1 MKKAKPAKKAKS
13 ASVKSKSVAVFP
25 GPGPM
30 VTPWPKGV
38 RCACL
43 LTYDLHVDSAWVRRG
58 TTDPITL
65 SMGQIE
71 PSVAVPCTLNLLDHF
86 GIKTTFFTPAWVV
99 EKYTAMVESIVKK
112 GHSIGHHG
120 YVHEP
125 GSVFKTEQEED
136 DTIGEAIK
144 AYQRILGR
152 APTGYRAPSWE
163 YSTYTAR
170 ILERH
175 GLEYTSDLMNTLLPE
190 YYEFEGRK
198 SAMMNLPV
206 HWVLDD
212 LAHFAYHITAR
223 KTILSSQQVL
233 DIYKEE
239 FRGIHAYGG
248 LFVLTMHPQA
258 SGRPSRI
265 LMVKEFIEYI
275 QTFPGVWITTPEEV
289 VQYWR
294 KAHPS
299 RSASDGHQ
307 QMRHA

>member
-1 MKKAKPAKKAKS
+1 MKSKAKPKTNKPRARLP
-13 ASVKSKSVAVFP
+13 FP

-43 LTYDLHVDSAWVRRG
+43 LTYDLDVDSGWVRRG
-58 TTDPITL
+58 FIDPITL

-71 PSVAVPCTLNLLDHF
+71 PPVAVPTTLNLLEQA

-99 EKYTAMVESIVKK
+99 EKHTPMVESILAK

-120 YVHEP
+120 YLHEP
-125 GSVFKTEQEED
+125 GSVFKSEQEED
-136 DTIGEAIK
+136 DKIGEAIE
-144 AYQRILGR
+144 AYKRILGIR
-152 APTGYRAPSWE
+152 PTGYRAPSWE
-163 YSTYTAR
+163 YSPYTAR
-170 ILERH
+170 ILEKH
-175 GLEYTSDLMNTLLPE
+175 GLHYTSDLMNTLLPE

-198 SAMMNLPV
+198 SQLMNLPV

-223 KTILSSQQVL
+223 KTILSSRQVL

-239 FRGIHAYGG
+239 FDGIYAYGG

-258 SGRPSRI
+258 SGRPSRV
-265 LMVKEFIEYI
+265 LMMQEFIKYI
-275 QTFPGVWITTPEEV
+275 RSFPGVWIASPDEIV
-289 VQYWR
+289 SYWR
-294 KAHPS
+294 KSHP
-299 RSASDGHQ
+299 Q
-307 QMRHA
+307 E